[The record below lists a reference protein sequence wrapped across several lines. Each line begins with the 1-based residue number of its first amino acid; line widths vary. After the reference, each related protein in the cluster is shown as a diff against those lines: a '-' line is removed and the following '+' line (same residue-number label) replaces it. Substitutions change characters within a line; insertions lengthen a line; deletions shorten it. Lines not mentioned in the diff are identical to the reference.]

1 MAAVSSLGSMI
12 EAKRAAIAAETL
24 TALPDSV
31 YQALPLGE
39 ETIDGCLRVLAKAL
53 RTKNPR
59 VIRRW
64 LDYERH
70 TPAPEDLL
78 SCLNTAIDQIGLEM
92 QASRNGEMTQTLRF
106 LSWVRSDA
114 AKHLSETSPQK
125 ESHMTGEQ
133 AIGIVDGLV
142 QMMSVHDKETA
153 LHLDATAHLAERT
166 ARAMGLDAETTLRC
180 RIGARLHDVGKIA
193 VDNRIINKP
202 TSLTELEWAMMSMH
216 PQKGEEILLGIPALA
231 DYAPIVRAH
240 HERVDGTGY
249 PDRKIGEDIPLES
262 RVIAVADAF
271 HAMTVPRPYRKPFA
285 VEVAL
290 EELMANA
297 GSQFDEEVVGTFVEM
312 FGYEHQE
319 LRGIA

>member
-31 YQALPLGE
+31 YQTLPLGE

-70 TPAPEDLL
+70 TPGPDDLL
-78 SCLNTAIDQIGLEM
+78 ACLNTVIDQVGVEL
-92 QASRNGEMTQTLRF
+92 QASRSGDMTPTLHF
-106 LSWVRSDA
+106 LSWVRADA
-114 AKHLSETSPQK
+114 AKHLSETTPEK
-125 ESHMTGEQ
+125 GPLMTGEQ

-153 LHLDATAHLAERT
+153 LHLDATAHLADRT
-166 ARAMGLDAETTLRC
+166 ARAMGLDEETVARC
-180 RIGARLHDVGKIA
+180 RLGARLHDVGKIA

-202 TSLTELEWAMMSMH
+202 SSLTELEWSTMCLH
-216 PQKGEEILLGIPALA
+216 PAKGYEIVAGIPALA
-231 DYAPIVRAH
+231 HLADIVRAH

-249 PDRKIGEDIPLES
+249 PDRLTGEEIPFEA

-290 EELMANA
+290 EELLANA
-297 GSQFDEEVVGTFVEM
+297 GTQFDEDVVGTFVEM
-312 FGYEHQE
+312 FGYSHQE

>member
-1 MAAVSSLGSMI
+1 VQL
-12 EAKRAAIAAETL
+12 
-24 TALPDSV
+24 
-31 YQALPLGE
+31 
-39 ETIDGCLRVLAKAL
+39 
-53 RTKNPR
+53 
-59 VIRRW
+59 
-64 LDYERH
+64 
-70 TPAPEDLL
+70 
-78 SCLNTAIDQIGLEM
+78 

-114 AKHLSETSPQK
+114 AKHLGETTPQK
-125 ESHMTGEQ
+125 GPQMTGEH

-153 LHLDATAHLAERT
+153 LHLDATASLADRT
-166 ARAMGLDAETTLRC
+166 ARAMGLDEDTVLRC

-193 VDNRIINKP
+193 VDSRIINKP
-202 TSLTELEWAMMSMH
+202 SGLTELEWSTMSMH

-231 DYAPIVRAH
+231 EYAPIVRAH

-249 PDRKIGEDIPLES
+249 PDRKMGEDVPLES

-290 EELMANA
+290 EELMSNA
-297 GSQFDEEVVGTFVEM
+297 GSQFDEEVVATFVEM
-312 FGYEHQE
+312 FGYARQE